1 MFIVSSLIILY
12 SGVGLIMA
20 FSVYSLR
27 ISNDLPVQSD
37 YIPRITY
44 FFTLSIIINV
54 LVLTWFVQLNIF
66 KAKEYLPRIYE
77 ILVNFIQKINLKKV
91 NKEKVVPVN
100 HKHNEVLADQSK
112 NIDDKAERKKRLEV
126 QFEVI
131 NYFMFFLFT
140 IITILTIILIFR
152 SP

>member
-1 MFIVSSLIILY
+1 MFIVLSLIILY

-20 FSVYSLR
+20 FSVYSFR

-140 IITILTIILIFR
+140 IITILTIILIFC

>member
-1 MFIVSSLIILY
+1 MFIVLSLIILY

-20 FSVYSLR
+20 FSVYSFR

-100 HKHNEVLADQSK
+100 HKQNEVLVDQSK

-140 IITILTIILIFR
+140 IITILTIILIFC

>member
-1 MFIVSSLIILY
+1 MFIVLSLIILY

-20 FSVYSLR
+20 FSVYSFR

-100 HKHNEVLADQSK
+100 HKQNEVLVDQSK
-112 NIDDKAERKKRLEV
+112 NIDDKAERKKRLV
-126 QFEVI
+126 
-131 NYFMFFLFT
+131 L
-140 IITILTIILIFR
+140 L
-152 SP
+152 

>member
-1 MFIVSSLIILY
+1 MFIVLSLIILY